1 MGNKESSDAHLQV
14 EESEAERTQG
24 DGYADPIKIQVQEYL
39 KGLDEFSPIIKHTEL
54 LGGMIRRRS
63 MQQDTVD
70 SMDHETVLKLW
81 QAVHG
86 YTKPKTKRALETQAK
101 LKKQVKS
108 VHESC
113 EQAAAALYFASTNL
127 MKQCGVLHETRPM
140 TGEIQ
145 KACDSVN
152 ICLENC
158 KRVNQLLPE
167 NMRLEELSLS
177 EIVGEQTIAKKNQ
190 T

>member
-1 MGNKESSDAHLQV
+1 MGNKESNEAHLQLD
-14 EESEAERTQG
+14 ETEDDTAPRE
-24 DGYADPIKIQVQEYL
+24 GYADPIKIQVQEYL

-70 SMDHETVLKLW
+70 GMDHETVFKLW
-81 QAVHG
+81 KAVHG
-86 YTKPKTKRALETQAK
+86 HTKPKTKQAMEQQAK
-101 LKKQVKS
+101 LKRQVKA

-140 TGEIQ
+140 TGEVQ

-158 KRVNQLLPE
+158 KRVNLMLPE
-167 NMRLEELSLS
+167 DLRLKEDQSPG
-177 EIVGEQTIAKKNQ
+177 VG
-190 T
+190 